1 MTLYKNRDKIRVLA
15 KAKIK
20 KGGKKYNPILQPNI
34 LAVLIR
40 KLANNAYIER
50 TRDGERKAG
59 RTAWG
64 QRTEIGRAHVWAP
77 VTDVSSMPSSAW
89 KKFF

>member
-1 MTLYKNRDKIRVLA
+1 MTLYKNRDKIKVLA

-59 RTAWG
+59 RTA
-64 QRTEIGRAHVWAP
+64 
-77 VTDVSSMPSSAW
+77 
-89 KKFF
+89 